1 MEIIKDGIYCVTGG
15 GGFIANHIIEKIIKK
30 DAFVRT
36 IGTNSNGLSLLKD
49 KYDDKIE
56 IINGNI
62 KDLHKVTQLICD
74 NVVGLFHLS
83 AFKYVG
89 LAEKQPRE
97 CIYSNIVGTLNILN
111 VSVEK
116 KIEFIVATSTAAS
129 VQSSTVY
136 GTTKMLM
143 EKLFNQYQTESP
155 NQKFRI
161 VRLGNILYSTGSVSY
176 KWREAIN
183 KGEDIIISNG
193 ESTRFFMSIDNAID
207 SIFNCVDTVA
217 SSPYIPI
224 IKSMSL
230 NNLLSAM
237 LIKHAPKNS
246 DINIVTSVLRE
257 GENTHEKLN
266 ESGPY
271 SNEVE
276 QYTIE
281 EILEII

>member
-1 MEIIKDGIYCVTGG
+1 L
-15 GGFIANHIIEKIIKK
+15 A
-30 DAFVRT
+30 
-36 IGTNSNGLSLLKD
+36 
-49 KYDDKIE
+49 
-56 IINGNI
+56 
-62 KDLHKVTQLICD
+62 
-74 NVVGLFHLS
+74 

-111 VSVEK
+111 IAVEQK
-116 KIEFIVATSTAAS
+116 LEFVVATSTSAS

-143 EKLFNQYQTESP
+143 EKLFNQYQVENP

-193 ESTRFFMSIDNAID
+193 ESTRFFMSINEAVD
-207 SIFNCVDTVA
+207 SIFNCIDTMD
-217 SSPYIPI
+217 SSPYIST

-230 NNLLSAM
+230 DNLLAAM
-237 LIKHAPKNS
+237 IIKHSPKNS
-246 DINIVTSVLRE
+246 SINIVTSVLRE

-266 ESGPY
+266 EAGPY

-276 QYTIE
+276 QYTVE

>member
-1 MEIIKDGIYCVTGG
+1 MEIIKNKIYCVTGG
-15 GGFIANHIIEKIIKK
+15 GGFIANHVIDRIIEKG
-30 DAFVRT
+30 AFVRT
-36 IGTNSNGLSLLKD
+36 IGTNADGLSLLKN
-49 KYDDKIE
+49 KYKNKIE

-62 KDLHKVTQLICD
+62 KHLYNIEQLIG
-74 NVVGLFHLS
+74 NSTTGLFHLA

-111 VSVEK
+111 VSVEQK
-116 KIEFIVATSTAAS
+116 LEFVVATSTAAS

-143 EKLFNQYQTESP
+143 EKLFNQYQTENP

-193 ESTRFFMSIDNAID
+193 ESTRFFMSIDEAVD
-207 SIFNCVDTVA
+207 SIFNCVSITD

-230 NNLLSAM
+230 DNLLAAM
-237 LIKHAPKNS
+237 IIKHSPKNS
-246 DINIVTSVLRE
+246 SINIVTSILRE

-266 ESGPY
+266 ELGPY
-271 SNEVE
+271 SNEVD
-276 QYTIE
+276 QYTVE

>member
-1 MEIIKDGIYCVTGG
+1 MEIIKNKIYCVTGG
-15 GGFIANHIIEKIIKK
+15 GGFIANHIIDKIIESG
-30 DAFVRT
+30 AFVRT
-36 IGTNSNGLSLLKD
+36 IGTNIEGLSLLKN
-49 KYDDKIE
+49 KYKDKIE

-62 KDLHKVTQLICD
+62 KYLYNIEHLISAGT
-74 NVVGLFHLS
+74 VGLFHLA

-89 LAEKQPRE
+89 LAEKQPRD

-111 VSVEK
+111 ISVEQK
-116 KIEFIVATSTAAS
+116 LEFVVATSTAAS

-143 EKLFNQYQTESP
+143 EKLFNQYQIENP

-176 KWREAIN
+176 KWRESIN
-183 KGEDIIISNG
+183 KGEDIVISNG
-193 ESTRFFMSIDNAID
+193 KSTRFFMSVDDAID
-207 SIFNCVDTVA
+207 SIFNCIDTID
-217 SSPYIPI
+217 SKPYIPT

-230 NNLLSAM
+230 DNLLSAM
-237 LIKHAPKNS
+237 IIKFAVKDSN
-246 DINIVTSVLRE
+246 INIITSILRV

-266 ESGPY
+266 ETGPY

>member
-1 MEIIKDGIYCVTGG
+1 MEIIKNRIYCVTGG
-15 GGFIANHIIEKIIKK
+15 GGFIGNHIIDKIIEKG
-30 DAFVRT
+30 AFVRT
-36 IGTNSNGLSLLKD
+36 IGTNKEGLSLLKD
-49 KYDDKIE
+49 KYKDKIE
-56 IINGNI
+56 IISGDI
-62 KDLHKVTQLICD
+62 KDLQNVKQLICD
-74 NVVGLFHLS
+74 NVVGLFHLA

-89 LAEKQPRE
+89 LAEEMPRE
-97 CIYSNIVGTLNILN
+97 CIYSNIIGTLNILN
-111 VSVEK
+111 VSVTQGV
-116 KIEFIVATSTAAS
+116 EFIVATSTAAS

-143 EKLFNQYQTESP
+143 EKLFNQYQAENPT
-155 NQKFRI
+155 QKFRI

-176 KWREAIN
+176 KWRESIN

-193 ESTRFFMSIDNAID
+193 ESTRFFMSIDEAVD
-207 SIFNCVDTVA
+207 SIFNCIDTVD

-230 NNLLSAM
+230 DNLLASM
-237 LIKHAPKNS
+237 IIKHSPKNS
-246 DINIVTSVLRE
+246 KINIVTSVLRK

-266 ESGPY
+266 AAGPY

>member
-1 MEIIKDGIYCVTGG
+1 MEIIKNRIYCVTGG
-15 GGFIANHIIEKIIKK
+15 GGFIGNHIIDRIIESG
-30 DAFVRT
+30 AFVRT
-36 IGTNSNGLSLLKD
+36 IGTNIEGLSLLKN
-49 KYDDKIE
+49 KYKDKIE

-62 KDLHKVTQLICD
+62 KDLQNVKQLICD
-74 NVVGLFHLS
+74 DVVGLFHLA

-89 LAEKQPRE
+89 LAEEMPRE
-97 CIYSNIVGTLNILN
+97 CICSNIIGTLNILN
-111 VSVEK
+111 VSVTQGV
-116 KIEFIVATSTAAS
+116 EFIVATSTAAS

-143 EKLFNQYQTESP
+143 EKLFNQYQAENP
-155 NQKFRI
+155 KQKFRI

-176 KWREAIN
+176 KWRESIN

-193 ESTRFFMSIDNAID
+193 ESTRFFMSIDESVD
-207 SIFNCVDTVA
+207 SIFNCIDTMD

-230 NNLLSAM
+230 DNLLAAM
-237 LIKHAPKNS
+237 IIKHSPKNS
-246 DINIVTSVLRE
+246 NINIVTSVLRK

-266 ESGPY
+266 AAGPY